1 MEWKLSWFDF
11 KLLISIFFIP
21 FFFLDSNPK
30 IKELSELKTKGNS
43 GPRVKIS
50 EANSGRNQVIID
62 KKKKKKVGKKV
73 VLEVQ
78 KGVFFS
84 SPI

>member
-1 MEWKLSWFDF
+1 
-11 KLLISIFFIP
+11 
-21 FFFLDSNPK
+21 
-30 IKELSELKTKGNS
+30 LSELKTKGNS